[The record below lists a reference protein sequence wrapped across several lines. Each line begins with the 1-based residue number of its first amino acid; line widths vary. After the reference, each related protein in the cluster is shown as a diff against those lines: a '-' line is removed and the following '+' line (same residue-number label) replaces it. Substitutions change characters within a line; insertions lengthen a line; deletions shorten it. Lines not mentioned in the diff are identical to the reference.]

1 MSRKVTLVR
10 FKINLRNKLPMQ
22 FTNRFCNRQ
31 QLFPLL
37 CLFFITAKL
46 FLARFWKGKV
56 TYISCLV
63 MVCVDEVQ
71 AWKRSP
77 IIRFLS
83 CQLQLI
89 PRAIRLNSSLHT
101 QNMTEDSKYKAI
113 VFYFNVGYFLCPIL
127 PSLELPVAAGDWKKN
142 RNKQRV
148 L

>member
-1 MSRKVTLVR
+1 MSWKVTLVR
-10 FKINLRNKLPMQ
+10 FQINVRNKLPMQ

-37 CLFFITAKL
+37 CLFFFTAKL

-63 MVCVDEVQ
+63 MVRRDEVQ

-89 PRAIRLNSSLHT
+89 PRARRLNSSLHT
-101 QNMTEDSKYKAI
+101 QNTSEDSKYRVL

-127 PSLELPVAAGDWKKN
+127 PSLELPVAAGDCANWEG
-142 RNKQRV
+142 